1 MRVGSLVE
9 WRGCVG
15 AKAEEGYGIVLE
27 VNDRH
32 VKVYWL
38 RIEDETHLS
47 LTEGTVCYENDG
59 ADIRSNNL
67 VEVLC
72 E

>member
-9 WRGCVG
+9 WIGG
-15 AKAEEGYGIVLE
+15 SGEAEEGYGVVLE

-47 LTEGTVCYENDG
+47 LTEGTVEYQKDG
-59 ADIRSNNL
+59 ADMKLNKL

-72 E
+72 S

>member
-1 MRVGSLVE
+1 VRVGSLVE
-9 WRGCVG
+9 WIGG
-15 AKAEEGYGIVLE
+15 NGIAEEGYGIVLE

-47 LTEGTVCYENDG
+47 LTEGTVVYENDG
-59 ADIRSNNL
+59 ADIQLNK
-67 VEVLC
+67 VMEVTC
-72 E
+72 S

>member
-9 WRGCVG
+9 WIGSDG
-15 AKAEEGYGIVLE
+15 TAEEGYGVVLE

-47 LTEGTVCYENDG
+47 LTEGTVTYENDG
-59 ADIRSNNL
+59 ADIQLNKL
-67 VEVLC
+67 VEVIC
-72 E
+72 N

>member
-9 WRGCVG
+9 WIGG
-15 AKAEEGYGIVLE
+15 NGIAEEGYGIVLE

-47 LTEGTVCYENDG
+47 LTEGTVVYENDG
-59 ADIRSNNL
+59 ADIQLNK
-67 VEVLC
+67 VMEVTC
-72 E
+72 S

>member
-1 MRVGSLVE
+1 MQVGSLVE
-9 WRGCVG
+9 WKGGSGEV
-15 AKAEEGYGIVLE
+15 EEGYGVVIE
-27 VNDRH
+27 VTDKH

-47 LTEGTVCYENDG
+47 LTEGTVVYENDG
-59 ADIRSNNL
+59 ADIQTNRL
-67 VEVLC
+67 MEVIC

>member
-1 MRVGSLVE
+1 MQVGSLVE
-9 WRGCVG
+9 WIG
-15 AKAEEGYGIVLE
+15 ADGTAEEGYGVVLD

-47 LTEGTVCYENDG
+47 LSEGTVVYENDG
-59 ADIRSNNL
+59 EDIQRDKL
-67 VEVLC
+67 REVVC

>member
-9 WRGCVG
+9 WIGG
-15 AKAEEGYGIVLE
+15 NGIAEEGYGIVLE

-47 LTEGTVCYENDG
+47 LTEGTVVYENDG
-59 ADIRSNNL
+59 ADIQLNK
-67 VEVLC
+67 VMEVAC
-72 E
+72 S

>member
-9 WRGCVG
+9 WIGG
-15 AKAEEGYGIVLE
+15 SGEAEEGYGVVIE
-27 VNDRH
+27 VTYKH

-47 LTEGTVCYENDG
+47 LTEGTVVYEKDG
-59 ADIRSNNL
+59 ADIKLNRL
-67 VEVLC
+67 VEVIC
-72 E
+72 S

>member
-9 WRGCVG
+9 WIGG
-15 AKAEEGYGIVLE
+15 NGIAEEGYGIVLE
-27 VNDRH
+27 VNNRH

-47 LTEGTVCYENDG
+47 LTEGTVVYENDG
-59 ADIRSNNL
+59 ADMRRNKL
-67 VEVLC
+67 VEVIC

>member
-9 WRGCVG
+9 WIGDNG
-15 AKAEEGYGIVLE
+15 IAEEGYGIVLE

-47 LTEGTVCYENDG
+47 LSEGIVVYEKDG
-59 ADIRSNNL
+59 ADMRRNKL
-67 VEVLC
+67 VEVIC
-72 E
+72 S